1 MASPSSTCVLFFSH
15 DGWNCSDQP
24 VCLEHPVFY
33 QTPFIQSFIWQT
45 IVYECLW
52 GAKLCCWYL
61 RTKEPR
67 SHHLWAYNL
76 MQRGRQQM
84 VSDSYTVYNK
94 GISNIEKK
102 NRIKGNHEH
111 FLGAQSCS
119 TLRVHLTRK
128 EHEGAEGGGHADTWV
143 KHSPGKR
150 NRRYRGP
157 KVGVVP
163 RENQRRLV
171 VTGAETAK
179 GSIRAEE
186 VTKVMGAGS
195 ERS

>member
-1 MASPSSTCVLFFSH
+1 
-15 DGWNCSDQP
+15 
-24 VCLEHPVFY
+24 
-33 QTPFIQSFIWQT
+33 
-45 IVYECLW
+45 
-52 GAKLCCWYL
+52 
-61 RTKEPR
+61 
-67 SHHLWAYNL
+67 
-76 MQRGRQQM
+76 M
-84 VSDSYTVYNK
+84 VSDSYMVYNK

-102 NRIKGNHEH
+102 KKNRVKGNQEC
-111 FLGAQSCS
+111 FPGAQSHS

-128 EHEGAEGGGHADTWV
+128 EHEGVRGGGCADTWV
-143 KHSPGKR
+143 KHVSGKR
-150 NRRYRGP
+150 NRRRKGP